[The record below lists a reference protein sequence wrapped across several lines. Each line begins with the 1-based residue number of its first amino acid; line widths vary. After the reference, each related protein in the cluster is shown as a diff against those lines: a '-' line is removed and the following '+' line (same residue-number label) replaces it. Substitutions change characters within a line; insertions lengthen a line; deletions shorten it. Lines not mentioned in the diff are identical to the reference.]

1 VREIVDFTDFSSLWN
16 VLDPIKNLTE
26 SLKIPMK
33 NLTERHLLIL
43 LMFQLHSGSARFFQ
57 EYLVEE
63 FRDIEKVVSA

>member
-1 VREIVDFTDFSSLWN
+1 
-16 VLDPIKNLTE
+16 
-26 SLKIPMK
+26 MK